1 MLKNNFSYTQLCFVF
16 LLQKD
21 SVSITIILT
30 LFFFFFFRMI
40 LISVPGLFLPLFFF
54 FFKKI
59 WYLLRVSFQNFSK
72 YFEFQNFS
80 KHFREYVRT
89 ENRSHKIA
97 WNYLKLSW
105 IVSIIFSRNFP
116 EYIRT
121 ESPSYKTAW
130 NHLKV
135 TWTFLNTIF
144 FNLKNCSKNF
154 RDYIS
159 MENLDY
165 KNQNTDRK
173 QPFRSRKIFYG
184 IEG

>member
-21 SVSITIILT
+21 SISITITLT
-30 LFFFFFFRMI
+30 LFLFFFFRKI
-40 LISVPGLFLPLFFF
+40 LISVPGLFLPFFFF

-72 YFEFQNFS
+72 YFEFQSFS
-80 KHFREYVRT
+80 KHFREYIRT

-116 EYIRT
+116 EYIRM
-121 ESPSYKTAW
+121 ENPSYKTAW

-135 TWTFLNTIF
+135 TWTFLNTIL
-144 FNLKNCSKNF
+144 FNLKNCSRKF
-154 RDYIS
+154 REYIS

-165 KNQNTDRK
+165 KNQNTERK
-173 QPFRSRKIFYG
+173 QPFRSRKVFYG